1 MTQRKLKIII
11 DFFAGDMV
19 SKESDS
25 SKTLYDK
32 IYEAV
37 ISIPKGKVATYGQI
51 AVMAGNRGYARIVG
65 NALHK
70 NPAPGVIPCHRVVN
84 AKGRL
89 APSFAF
95 GGASEQQRLLEA
107 EGVEVTDGFVSL
119 EKYQMR

>member
-1 MTQRKLKIII
+1 M
-11 DFFAGDMV
+11 
-19 SKESDS
+19 EC
-25 SKTLYDK
+25 KTLYDK

-37 ISIPKGKVATYGQI
+37 ISIPVGQVATYGQI
-51 AVMAGNRGYARIVG
+51 AVMAGNSGYARVVG

-89 APSFAF
+89 APCFAF
-95 GGASEQQRLLEA
+95 GGAEQQQRLLEA
-107 EGVEVTDGFVSL
+107 EGVEVLDGFVDL

>member
-1 MTQRKLKIII
+1 MN
-11 DFFAGDMV
+11 
-19 SKESDS
+19 

-32 IYEAV
+32 IYDAV
-37 ISIPKGKVATYGQI
+37 MSIPAGKVATYGQI

-70 NPAPGVIPCHRVVN
+70 NPAPGIIPCHRVVN

-89 APSFAF
+89 APHFAF
-95 GGASEQQRLLEA
+95 GGIGEQQRLLE
-107 EGVEVTDGFVSL
+107 EDGIEVTGGFVDL